1 MAKLLPFLA
10 KRLSRVWRMVLT
22 QMRMKRLETVTDK
35 VQLEKLKMV
44 LVDFPIELI
53 NHLLVAKNVGLIT
66 KALQTTQAQVV
77 ACSRAHA

>member
-1 MAKLLPFLA
+1 MA
-10 KRLSRVWRMVLT
+10 KRLPRVWRMVLT

-44 LVDFPIELI
+44 LVDFPIEPI

>member
-1 MAKLLPFLA
+1 M
-10 KRLSRVWRMVLT
+10 
-22 QMRMKRLETVTDK
+22 DK

-53 NHLLVAKNVGLIT
+53 NHLPLAKNVGLTT
-66 KALQTTQAQVV
+66 KAVQTTQAQVV